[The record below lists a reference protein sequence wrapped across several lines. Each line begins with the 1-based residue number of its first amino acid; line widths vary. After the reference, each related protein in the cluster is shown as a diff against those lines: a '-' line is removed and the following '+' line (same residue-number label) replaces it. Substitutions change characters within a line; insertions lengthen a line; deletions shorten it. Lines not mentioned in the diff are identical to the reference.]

1 MNFNSL
7 EKIIT
12 KTGIVSLAVLAA
24 IGIIASLFGA
34 MGIDVDLFVGT
45 AIEDIFLFI
54 VLVLS
59 ILVSFCL
66 GRFTV
71 QFSFFAEAMNLAKGV
86 SLTVMDAS
94 RTFNP
99 SGVFTTTPQCVHF
112 DMVPTLI

>member
-12 KTGIVSLAVLAA
+12 KTDIVSLAALAA

-59 ILVSFCL
+59 ILVSFCFPTSFL
-66 GRFTV
+66 IN
-71 QFSFFAEAMNLAKGV
+71 FSSIAA
-86 SLTVMDAS
+86 SLRKRRNEVE
-94 RTFNP
+94 
-99 SGVFTTTPQCVHF
+99 
-112 DMVPTLI
+112 

>member
-12 KTGIVSLAVLAA
+12 KTGIVSLAALAA

-59 ILVSFCL
+59 ILVSFCFPTSFL
-66 GRFTV
+66 IN
-71 QFSFFAEAMNLAKGV
+71 FSSVAA
-86 SLTVMDAS
+86 SLRKRRNEVE
-94 RTFNP
+94 
-99 SGVFTTTPQCVHF
+99 
-112 DMVPTLI
+112 

>member
-1 MNFNSL
+1 MNYNSL

-12 KTGIVSLAVLAA
+12 KTGIVSLAALAA

-59 ILVSFCL
+59 ILVSFCFPTSFL
-66 GRFTV
+66 MN
-71 QFSFFAEAMNLAKGV
+71 FSSIAA
-86 SLTVMDAS
+86 SLRKRRNEVE
-94 RTFNP
+94 
-99 SGVFTTTPQCVHF
+99 
-112 DMVPTLI
+112 

>member
-12 KTGIVSLAVLAA
+12 KTGIVSLAALAA

-59 ILVSFCL
+59 ILVSFCFPTSFL
-66 GRFTV
+66 MN
-71 QFSFFAEAMNLAKGV
+71 FSSIAA
-86 SLTVMDAS
+86 SLRKRRSEVE
-94 RTFNP
+94 
-99 SGVFTTTPQCVHF
+99 
-112 DMVPTLI
+112 